1 MKADA
6 GITLHIYH
14 NSVSQRTK
22 RVLSSDKKTTL
33 YTFEA
38 SSFFRITPHATIRAG
53 SPPGEPKKGSI
64 NLGNASI
71 PVVEIEV
78 QGLPRIQLMPTSSMS
93 TAAHEYRSPALDG
106 QKLKWRADGF
116 FNLGDLVCEDQDQ
129 KVFAKL
135 NKTNI
140 SISKTG
146 TFEVTSEVA
155 DKGDKAVDEIVACGI
170 ALLELQ
176 RKLKGESI
184 GNVEGALPGNG
195 EDQHRGTS
203 VLSPWSPVQ
212 QTTWHTASM
221 HG

>member
-6 GITLHIYH
+6 GIALKIYH
-14 NSVSQRTK
+14 NGLSQRIK
-22 RVLSSDKKTTL
+22 RVLSSSKKTTL

-38 SSFFRITPHATIRAG
+38 SNFFRITPHVTIRAS

-78 QGLPRIQLMPTSSMS
+78 QGLPRIQLMPTGSMS
-93 TAAHEYRSPALDG
+93 TAAHEYRSLALDG

-116 FNLGDLVCEDQDQ
+116 FNLGDIVCEDQDQ
-129 KVFAKL
+129 KVLGKL
-135 NKTNI
+135 KKTNI
-140 SISKTG
+140 SFSKTG
-146 TFEVTSEVA
+146 TFEITSEVA

-176 RKLKGESI
+176 RKLKGESV
-184 GNVEGALPGNG
+184 GNVVWGFAG
-195 EDQHRGTS
+195 
-203 VLSPWSPVQ
+203 
-212 QTTWHTASM
+212 
-221 HG
+221 